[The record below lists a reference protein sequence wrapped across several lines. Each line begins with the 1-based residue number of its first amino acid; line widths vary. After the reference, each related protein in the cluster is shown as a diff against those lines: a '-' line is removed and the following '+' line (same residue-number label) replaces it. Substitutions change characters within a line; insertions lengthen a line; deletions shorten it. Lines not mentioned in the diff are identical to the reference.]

1 MYDKIKGF
9 TNFSVIINTMY
20 KSFFVNPFEKKSDKD
35 PMAPSYIKPDGTQ
48 VIEKEEITG
57 KTVYEK
63 CPDGALIFR
72 SYNKEGKLWLD
83 FARNLNFEIGH
94 RYDEDGKMIYKYD
107 SVYDEK
113 NVLSL
118 KNEYDIEY
126 HDNGKKKL
134 EVVTSFPNNT
144 TTYMQYDENEK
155 RIEKIVERGTVKT
168 YYDENDKPI
177 KREIDRGSGGIITED
192 LRNK

>member
-1 MYDKIKGF
+1 MIKLKVLKF
-9 TNFSVIINTMY
+9 FSVIINTMY
-20 KSFFVNPFEKKSDKD
+20 KSFFVNPFEKKPDKD

-48 VIEKEEITG
+48 VIEKEEVTG

-72 SYNKEGKLWLD
+72 SYNKQGKLWLD

-94 RYDEDGKMIYKYD
+94 RYDEDGNMVYKYD
-107 SVYDEK
+107 SVYDEN
-113 NVLSL
+113 NVLAM

-126 HDNGKKKL
+126 YDNGKKKL

-144 TTYMQYDENEK
+144 TTYIQYDVNEK
-155 RIEKIVERGTVKT
+155 RSEKIVERGTVKT